1 VKKGTFFVGQS
12 SQQALNWRLILPR
25 TLLKGSLSVALPQ
38 TPDSNP
44 LDYIDEEDFIS
55 LDIPLEMAGERL
67 DKALALSLPDYS
79 RNRLKSWV
87 ETGAVMV
94 DGKVTKARYLLR
106 GGESIKVFPQE
117 MPEQF
122 AFTPEDIPL
131 DIVYEDQSLIVI
143 NKQPGLVVHPA
154 AGNWSGTLLNG
165 LLFRYPELKS
175 LPRAG
180 IVHRLDKDT
189 SGLMVVAR
197 TAQAQ
202 TSLVRQLQERTVG
215 RRYLAWVWGDTPSQG
230 KVLAT
235 VGRDQRDRLRMA
247 TGNAQGKPAATV
259 FRRLAKGSFSESSL
273 ALLECRLETG
283 RTHQIRVHLESLGF
297 PLLGDPV
304 YRKKTPGA
312 AKSLPFE
319 RQALHAFALSL
330 QHPLSSEWM
339 TWFRLPPPDLMDLL
353 SQVGMS
359 EEDLPKEEALLA
371 SIKNDHQ
378 S

>member
-1 VKKGTFFVGQS
+1 
-12 SQQALNWRLILPR
+12 
-25 TLLKGSLSVALPQ
+25 VALPQ

-44 LDYIDEEDFIS
+44 VDYIDEEDFIS
-55 LDIPLEMAGERL
+55 LEIPPEMAGERL
-67 DKALALSLPDYS
+67 DKVLAGSLPDYS
-79 RNRLKSWV
+79 RNRLKTWV
-87 ETGAVMV
+87 EAGAVMV

-122 AFTPEDIPL
+122 AFSSENIPL
-131 DIVYEDQSLIVI
+131 EVVYEDDAIIVI
-143 NKQPGLVVHPA
+143 NKPPGLVVHPA

-165 LLFRYPELKS
+165 LLFKYPELKS

-202 TSLVRQLQERTVG
+202 TSLVRQLQDRTVG
-215 RRYLAWVWGDTPSQG
+215 RRYLAWVWGGAPSQG
-230 KVLAT
+230 KVLAS
-235 VGRDQRDRLRMA
+235 VGRDQRDRLKMA
-247 TGNAQGKPAATV
+247 AGSPQGKPAATL
-259 FRRLAKGSFSESSL
+259 FRRLAKSTFLESPL

-304 YRKKTPGA
+304 YRKKTPGV
-312 AKSLPFE
+312 AKSLSFE

-330 QHPLSSEWM
+330 QHPVTQELVS
-339 TWFRLPPPDLMDLL
+339 WFRLPPLDLMQLL
-353 SQVGMS
+353 PQVGMS
-359 EEDLPKEEALLA
+359 EADFPQEATVLA
-371 SIKNDHQ
+371 SIHNERTHD
-378 S
+378 

>member
-1 VKKGTFFVGQS
+1 M
-12 SQQALNWRLILPR
+12 
-25 TLLKGSLSVALPQ
+25 
-38 TPDSNP
+38 
-44 LDYIDEEDFIS
+44 
-55 LDIPLEMAGERL
+55 EMAGERL
-67 DKALALSLPDYS
+67 DKVLAGSLPDYS
-79 RNRLKSWV
+79 RNRLKTWV
-87 ETGAVMV
+87 EAGAVMV

-106 GGESIKVFPQE
+106 GGESIRVFPQE

-122 AFTPEDIPL
+122 AFSPEDIPL
-131 DIVYEDQSLIVI
+131 DVVYEDDAMIVI
-143 NKQPGLVVHPA
+143 NKPAGLVVHPA

-202 TSLVRQLQERTVG
+202 TSLVRQLQDRTVG
-215 RRYLAWVWGDTPSQG
+215 RRYLSWVWGGAPSQG
-230 KVLAT
+230 KVLAS
-235 VGRDQRDRLRMA
+235 VGRDQRDRLKMA
-247 TGNAQGKPAATV
+247 AGSPQGKPAATL
-259 FRRLAKGSFSESSL
+259 FRRLAKGAFNESPV

-304 YRKKTPGA
+304 YRKKTPGV

-330 QHPLSSEWM
+330 QHPVTNELSS
-339 TWFRLPPPDLMDLL
+339 WFRLPPADLMELL
-353 SQVGMS
+353 TQVGMT
-359 EEDLPKEEALLA
+359 EADLPQESVVLA
-371 SIKNDHQ
+371 SIQNERSHD
-378 S
+378 

>member
-1 VKKGTFFVGQS
+1 M
-12 SQQALNWRLILPR
+12 
-25 TLLKGSLSVALPQ
+25 
-38 TPDSNP
+38 
-44 LDYIDEEDFIS
+44 
-55 LDIPLEMAGERL
+55 EMAGERL
-67 DKALALSLPDYS
+67 DKALAGSLPDYS
-79 RNRLKSWV
+79 RNRLKTWV
-87 ETGAVMV
+87 EAGAVMV
-94 DGKVTKARYLLR
+94 DGKVTKARFLLR

-122 AFTPEDIPL
+122 AFSPEDIPL
-131 DIVYEDQSLIVI
+131 EVVYEDDSLIVV
-143 NKQPGLVVHPA
+143 NKPPGLVVHPA

-165 LLFRYPELKS
+165 LLYRYPELKS

-202 TSLVRQLQERTVG
+202 TALVRQLQDRTVG
-215 RRYLAWVWGDTPSQG
+215 RRYLAVVWGAVPSQG

-235 VGRDQRDRLRMA
+235 VGRDQRDRLKMA
-247 TGNAQGKPAATV
+247 AGSPQGKPAATL
-259 FRRLAKGSFSESSL
+259 FRRLAKGAFQEAAV

-304 YRKKTPGA
+304 YRKKTPGP
-312 AKSLPFE
+312 AKSLPFA

-330 QHPLSSEWM
+330 QHPVTEEIIS
-339 TWFRLPPPDLMDLL
+339 WFRLPPADLL
-353 SQVGMS
+353 ELLPQLGMPES
-359 EEDLPKEEALLA
+359 VLPQEATVLA
-371 SIKNDHQ
+371 SIHNERTHD
-378 S
+378 

>member
-1 VKKGTFFVGQS
+1 M
-12 SQQALNWRLILPR
+12 
-25 TLLKGSLSVALPQ
+25 ALPQ

-44 LDYIDEEDFIS
+44 IDYIDEEDFIS
-55 LDIPLEMAGERL
+55 LEIPPEMAGERL
-67 DKALALSLPDYS
+67 DKVLAGSLPDYS
-79 RNRLKSWV
+79 RNRLKTWV
-87 ETGAVMV
+87 EAGAVMV

-122 AFTPEDIPL
+122 AFSPENIPL
-131 DIVYEDQSLIVI
+131 DVVYEDDAIIVI
-143 NKQPGLVVHPA
+143 NKPPGLVVHPA

-165 LLFRYPELKS
+165 LLFKYPELKS

-202 TSLVRQLQERTVG
+202 TSLVRQLQDRTVG
-215 RRYLAWVWGDTPSQG
+215 RRYLAWVWGGAPSQG
-230 KVLAT
+230 KVLAS
-235 VGRDQRDRLRMA
+235 VGRDQRDRLKMA
-247 TGNAQGKPAATV
+247 AGSPQGKPAATL
-259 FRRLAKGSFSESSL
+259 FRRLAKSTFLESPL

-304 YRKKTPGA
+304 YCKKTPGV

-330 QHPLSSEWM
+330 QHPITQELVS
-339 TWFRLPPPDLMDLL
+339 WFRLPPLDLMQLL
-353 SQVGMS
+353 PQVGMS
-359 EEDLPKEEALLA
+359 EADLPQEASVLA
-371 SIKNDHQ
+371 SIHNERTHD
-378 S
+378 

>member
-1 VKKGTFFVGQS
+1 
-12 SQQALNWRLILPR
+12 
-25 TLLKGSLSVALPQ
+25 
-38 TPDSNP
+38 
-44 LDYIDEEDFIS
+44 
-55 LDIPLEMAGERL
+55 MAGERL
-67 DKALALSLPDYS
+67 DKVLAGSLPDYS
-79 RNRLKSWV
+79 RNRLKTWV
-87 ETGAVMV
+87 EAGAVMV

-122 AFTPEDIPL
+122 AFSPENIPL
-131 DIVYEDQSLIVI
+131 DVVYEDDAIIVI
-143 NKQPGLVVHPA
+143 NKPPGLVVHPA

-165 LLFRYPELKS
+165 LLFKYPELKS

-202 TSLVRQLQERTVG
+202 TSLVRQLQDRTVG
-215 RRYLAWVWGDTPSQG
+215 RRYLAWVWGGAPSQG
-230 KVLAT
+230 KVLAS
-235 VGRDQRDRLRMA
+235 VGRDQRDRLKMA
-247 TGNAQGKPAATV
+247 AGSPQGKPAATL
-259 FRRLAKGSFSESSL
+259 FRRLAKSTFLESPL

-304 YRKKTPGA
+304 YRKKTPGV
-312 AKSLPFE
+312 AKSLSFE

-330 QHPLSSEWM
+330 QHPVTQELVS
-339 TWFRLPPPDLMDLL
+339 WFRLPPLDLMQLL
-353 SQVGMS
+353 PQVGMS
-359 EEDLPKEEALLA
+359 EADLPQEATVLA
-371 SIKNDHQ
+371 SIHNERTHD
-378 S
+378 

>member
-1 VKKGTFFVGQS
+1 
-12 SQQALNWRLILPR
+12 
-25 TLLKGSLSVALPQ
+25 VALPQ

-44 LDYIDEEDFIS
+44 IDYIDEEDFIS
-55 LDIPLEMAGERL
+55 LEIPMEMAGERL
-67 DKALALSLPDYS
+67 DKVLAGSLPDYS
-79 RNRLKSWV
+79 RNRLKTWV
-87 ETGAVMV
+87 EAGAVMV

-106 GGESIKVFPQE
+106 GGESIRVFPQE

-122 AFTPEDIPL
+122 AFSPEDIPL
-131 DIVYEDQSLIVI
+131 DVVYEDDAMIVI
-143 NKQPGLVVHPA
+143 NKPAGLVVHPA

-202 TSLVRQLQERTVG
+202 TSLVRQLQDRTVG
-215 RRYLAWVWGDTPSQG
+215 RRYLSWVWGEAPSQG
-230 KVLAT
+230 KVLAS
-235 VGRDQRDRLRMA
+235 VGRDQRDRLKMA
-247 TGNAQGKPAATV
+247 AGSPQGKPAATL
-259 FRRLAKGSFSESSL
+259 FRRLAKGTFNESPV

-304 YRKKTPGA
+304 YRKKTPGVA
-312 AKSLPFE
+312 QSLPFE

-330 QHPLSSEWM
+330 QHPVTNELSS
-339 TWFRLPPPDLMDLL
+339 WFRLPPADLMVLL
-353 SQVGMS
+353 TQVGMT
-359 EEDLPKEEALLA
+359 EADLPQESVVLA
-371 SIKNDHQ
+371 SILNERSHD
-378 S
+378 

>member
-1 VKKGTFFVGQS
+1 M
-12 SQQALNWRLILPR
+12 
-25 TLLKGSLSVALPQ
+25 ALPQ

-44 LDYIDEEDFIS
+44 IDYIDEEDFIS
-55 LDIPLEMAGERL
+55 LEIPMELAGERL
-67 DKALALSLPDYS
+67 DKVLAGCLPDFS
-79 RNRLKSWV
+79 RNRLKAWV
-87 ETGAVMV
+87 EAGAVMV

-106 GGESIKVFPQE
+106 GGESVKVFPQE

-122 AFTPEDIPL
+122 AFTPENIPL
-131 DIVYEDQSLIVI
+131 NVVYEDESIIVI
-143 NKQPGLVVHPA
+143 NKPPGLVVHPA

-165 LLFRYPELKS
+165 LLYRYPELKS

-202 TSLVRQLQERTVG
+202 TALVRQLQERTVG
-215 RRYLAWVWGDTPSQG
+215 RRYLAWVWGDAPSQG
-230 KVLAT
+230 KVLANI
-235 VGRDQRDRLRMA
+235 GRDQRDRLKMA
-247 TGNAQGKPAATV
+247 AGSSQGKPAATQ
-259 FRRLAKGSFSESSL
+259 FRRLAKGAFNAAPV

-312 AKSLPFE
+312 AKLLPFS

-330 QHPLSSEWM
+330 RHPVSQQLVG
-339 TWFRLPPPDLMDLL
+339 WFQQPPQDIIELLPL
-353 SQVGMS
+353 VGMI
-359 EEDLPKEEALLA
+359 EAGLPDEAA
-371 SIKNDHQ
+371 VMESIQQERVND
-378 S
+378 SAKS

>member
-1 VKKGTFFVGQS
+1 
-12 SQQALNWRLILPR
+12 
-25 TLLKGSLSVALPQ
+25 VALPQ

-44 LDYIDEEDFIS
+44 VDYIDEEDFIS
-55 LDIPLEMAGERL
+55 LEIPPEMAGERL
-67 DKALALSLPDYS
+67 DKVLAGSLPDYS
-79 RNRLKSWV
+79 RNRLKTWV
-87 ETGAVMV
+87 EAGAVMV

-122 AFTPEDIPL
+122 AFSPENIPL
-131 DIVYEDQSLIVI
+131 EVVYEDDAIIVI
-143 NKQPGLVVHPA
+143 NKPPGLVVHPA

-165 LLFRYPELKS
+165 LLFKYPELKS

-202 TSLVRQLQERTVG
+202 TSLVRQLQDRTVG
-215 RRYLAWVWGDTPSQG
+215 RRYLAWVWGGAPSQG
-230 KVLAT
+230 KVLAS
-235 VGRDQRDRLRMA
+235 VGRDQRDRLKMA
-247 TGNAQGKPAATV
+247 AGSPQGKPAATL
-259 FRRLAKGSFSESSL
+259 FRRLAKSTFLESPL

-304 YRKKTPGA
+304 YRKKTPGV
-312 AKSLPFE
+312 AKSLLFE

-330 QHPLSSEWM
+330 QHPVTQELVS
-339 TWFRLPPPDLMDLL
+339 WFRLPPLDLMQLL
-353 SQVGMS
+353 PQVGMS
-359 EEDLPKEEALLA
+359 EADLPQEATVLA
-371 SIKNDHQ
+371 SIHNERTHD
-378 S
+378 

>member
-1 VKKGTFFVGQS
+1 M
-12 SQQALNWRLILPR
+12 
-25 TLLKGSLSVALPQ
+25 ALPQ

-44 LDYIDEEDFIS
+44 VDYIDDEDFIS
-55 LDIPLEMAGERL
+55 LEIPLEMAGERL
-67 DKALALSLPDYS
+67 DKVLAGSLPDYS
-79 RNRLKSWV
+79 RNRLKAWV
-87 ETGAVMV
+87 EAGAVTV
-94 DGKVTKARYLLR
+94 DGKVTKARYLLH

-131 DIVYEDQSLIVI
+131 DVVYEDESIIVV
-143 NKQPGLVVHPA
+143 NKPPGLVVHPA

-165 LLFRYPELKS
+165 LLFRYPELKL

-197 TAQAQ
+197 TSQAQ

-215 RRYLAWVWGDTPSQG
+215 RRYLAWVWGDAPSQG

-235 VGRDQRDRLRMA
+235 VGRDQRDRLKMA
-247 TGNAQGKPAATV
+247 AGSPQGKPAATL
-259 FRRLAKGSFSESSL
+259 FRRLAKGLVGESAV

-297 PLLGDPV
+297 PLVGDPV

-312 AKSLPFE
+312 AKNLEFS

-330 QHPLSSEWM
+330 HHPAKNELM
-339 TWFRLPPPDLMDLL
+339 TWFRLPPQDLL
-353 SQVGMS
+353 DLLPQLGMT
-359 EEDLPKEEALLA
+359 EEVLPKEAVVLA
-371 SIKNDHQ
+371 AIANESR

>member
-1 VKKGTFFVGQS
+1 
-12 SQQALNWRLILPR
+12 
-25 TLLKGSLSVALPQ
+25 VALPQ

-44 LDYIDEEDFIS
+44 IDYIDEEDFIS
-55 LDIPLEMAGERL
+55 LEIPMEMAGERL
-67 DKALALSLPDYS
+67 DKVLAGSLPDYS

-87 ETGAVMV
+87 EAGAVMV

-117 MPEQF
+117 MPEQY
-122 AFTPEDIPL
+122 AFSPENIPL
-131 DIVYEDQSLIVI
+131 DLVYEDDSIIVI
-143 NKQPGLVVHPA
+143 NKPPGLVVHPA
-154 AGNWSGTLLNG
+154 AGNWSGTLLNA
-165 LLFRYPELKS
+165 LLFHYPELKL

-197 TAQAQ
+197 TALAQ
-202 TSLVRQLQERTVG
+202 TALVRQLQERTVG
-215 RRYLAWVWGDTPSQG
+215 RRYLAWVWGDAPSQG
-230 KVLAT
+230 KVLAS

-247 TGNAQGKPAATV
+247 AGSPQGKPAATL
-259 FRRLAKGSFSESSL
+259 FRRLAKSAFLDSPV

-304 YRKKTPGA
+304 YRKKTPGV
-312 AKSLPFE
+312 AKQLPFE
-319 RQALHAFALSL
+319 RQALHAFALTL
-330 QHPLSSEWM
+330 LHPRSNELM
-339 TWFRLPPPDLMDLL
+339 TWFRLPPQDLIDLM
-353 SQVGMS
+353 SQVDIGL
-359 EEDLPKEEALLA
+359 EHLPQEQALLH
-371 SIKNDHQ
+371 SIQNERQ

>member
-1 VKKGTFFVGQS
+1 
-12 SQQALNWRLILPR
+12 
-25 TLLKGSLSVALPQ
+25 VALPQ

-44 LDYIDEEDFIS
+44 VDYIDEEDFIS
-55 LDIPLEMAGERL
+55 LEIPMEMAGERL
-67 DKALALSLPDYS
+67 DKVLAGSLPDYS
-79 RNRLKSWV
+79 RNRLKTWV
-87 ETGAVMV
+87 EAGAVMV

-122 AFTPEDIPL
+122 AFSPENIPL
-131 DIVYEDQSLIVI
+131 DVVYEDDSIIVI
-143 NKQPGLVVHPA
+143 NKPPGLVVHPA

-202 TSLVRQLQERTVG
+202 TALVRQLQERTVG
-215 RRYLAWVWGDTPSQG
+215 RRYLAWVWGNAPSQG
-230 KVLAT
+230 KVLAS
-235 VGRDQRDRLRMA
+235 VGRDQRDRLKMA
-247 TGNAQGKPAATV
+247 AGSPQGKPAATV
-259 FRRLAKGSFSESSL
+259 FRRLAKGEFLGSPV

-312 AKSLPFE
+312 AKTLPFE

-330 QHPLSSEWM
+330 QHPVHHELVS
-339 TWFRLPPPDLMDLL
+339 WFRLPPADLMTLIPQL
-353 SQVGMS
+353 AMTES
-359 EEDLPKEEALLA
+359 DLPLEAATLA
-371 SIKNDHQ
+371 SIHHEIPA
-378 S
+378 SL

>member
-1 VKKGTFFVGQS
+1 
-12 SQQALNWRLILPR
+12 
-25 TLLKGSLSVALPQ
+25 
-38 TPDSNP
+38 
-44 LDYIDEEDFIS
+44 
-55 LDIPLEMAGERL
+55 
-67 DKALALSLPDYS
+67 
-79 RNRLKSWV
+79 
-87 ETGAVMV
+87 MV
-94 DGKVTKARYLLR
+94 DGKVTKARFLLR

-122 AFTPEDIPL
+122 AFSPEDIPL
-131 DIVYEDQSLIVI
+131 EVVYEDESLIVV
-143 NKQPGLVVHPA
+143 NKPPGLVVHPA

-165 LLFRYPELKS
+165 LLYRYPELKS

-202 TSLVRQLQERTVG
+202 TALVRQLQDRTVG
-215 RRYLAWVWGDTPSQG
+215 RRYLAVVWGVAPSQG

-235 VGRDQRDRLRMA
+235 VGRDQRDRLKMA
-247 TGNAQGKPAATV
+247 AGSPQGKPAATL
-259 FRRLAKGSFSESSL
+259 FRRLAKGAFQEAAV

-304 YRKKTPGA
+304 YRKKTPGP
-312 AKSLPFE
+312 AKSLPFA

-330 QHPLSSEWM
+330 QHPVTEEIIS
-339 TWFRLPPPDLMDLL
+339 WFRLPPADLL
-353 SQVGMS
+353 ELLPQLGMPES
-359 EEDLPKEEALLA
+359 VLPQEATVLA
-371 SIKNDHQ
+371 SIHNERTHD
-378 S
+378 

>member
-1 VKKGTFFVGQS
+1 M
-12 SQQALNWRLILPR
+12 
-25 TLLKGSLSVALPQ
+25 
-38 TPDSNP
+38 
-44 LDYIDEEDFIS
+44 
-55 LDIPLEMAGERL
+55 EMAGERL
-67 DKALALSLPDYS
+67 DKVLAGSLPDYS
-79 RNRLKSWV
+79 RNRLKTWV
-87 ETGAVMV
+87 EAGAVMV

-106 GGESIKVFPQE
+106 GGESIRVFPQE

-122 AFTPEDIPL
+122 AFSPEDIPL
-131 DIVYEDQSLIVI
+131 DVVYEDDAMIVI
-143 NKQPGLVVHPA
+143 NKPAGLVVHPA

-202 TSLVRQLQERTVG
+202 TSLVRQLQDRTVG
-215 RRYLAWVWGDTPSQG
+215 RRYLSWVWGEAPSQG
-230 KVLAT
+230 KVLAS
-235 VGRDQRDRLRMA
+235 VGRDQRDRLKMA
-247 TGNAQGKPAATV
+247 AGSPQGKPAATL
-259 FRRLAKGSFSESSL
+259 FRRLAKGTFNESPV

-304 YRKKTPGA
+304 YRKKTPGV

-330 QHPLSSEWM
+330 QHPVTNELSS
-339 TWFRLPPPDLMDLL
+339 WFRLPPADLMVLL
-353 SQVGMS
+353 TQVGMT
-359 EEDLPKEEALLA
+359 EADLPQESVVLA
-371 SIKNDHQ
+371 SILNERSHD
-378 S
+378 